1 MNRRDFMKFLGMAS
15 SASVLASCG
24 VEKSTEKIIPLL
36 VPPTDPDYLPGEP
49 MFRNTICTECNAG
62 CGVTARMVDFNV
74 IKLDGIEG
82 HPVNDGALCMRGQA
96 SLMRL
101 YHPQR
106 LKTPMLRKR
115 NATEMER
122 LEGND
127 FEQISWA
134 KAYEMILDVLKK
146 ARENGRENVLL
157 SGEVSGSVADLM
169 ENFSNTNGVTQLPAY
184 EPYAHANLR
193 AAYNAVFGRKEIP
206 AFKIEAADFLVTVGA
221 DILET
226 FVNPVSQSAQLERAR
241 VNNHLKWMHLEPHAS
256 MTGFKADE
264 NLKVSPGSEGHL
276 LAYLL
281 GAIVESKIIKNRLP
295 AAIAENLP
303 QVSKA
308 KAAEQTGLSQEILE
322 TLTTSLVNARNP
334 LLIVG
339 GVATEQSNG
348 LAGGTLRARIHW
360 TTAMTNSTVD
370 FSAASMS
377 GNIGTMKDL
386 ANLTQQLNQN
396 KIGVMLVANT
406 DPVGTAPTSLGLGD
420 AMNNATFR
428 IAIADFLTDT
438 AKSCEL
444 ILPLSHSLESWGDV
458 QLRGDV
464 TGFMKPVLKEKLFDT
479 RSVGEILFELTRL
492 STNGEN
498 GETYDQWVQ
507 NRWAE
512 RFGENSVENVVT
524 AGYYQSSNNG
534 VKVSLQSNSTT
545 AVLAGIDIGKAVSGA
560 VAYVV
565 PSVRTFDGRSA
576 ILPLSYEIPDP
587 LTTISYGEWI
597 SLSKENAE
605 ALGLQEASLVHK
617 TREVVSVEANGASRK
632 LANFV
637 QPGLPKDV
645 FTIQRDQ
652 VSRAML
658 TFDKETGECLAR
670 LDNVALTATG
680 ERRSLSIQAGAL
692 EQGKRNI
699 TREEHKHEIGWLKGD
714 ETLYPDPNDRYETYR
729 WSISI
734 DMESCVGCSACVAAC
749 YVENNIP
756 VVGEEEHLMG
766 REMSW
771 IRVQPYYFEDGTM
784 DSLIMMCQQCDFAPC
799 ENVCPVYATYHNEEG
814 LNVMVYN
821 RCVGTRYCHNN
832 CPYKVR
838 RFNWFDWTDRGAWEE
853 PMSRMTN
860 PDIWV
865 RPKGVME
872 KCTFCIQR
880 IRRAK
885 DHAKD
890 EGRIVH
896 DGEIAT
902 ACQQACPTD
911 AITFGNLLDKQS
923 EVYKKSQSNR
933 QFRVLEELGTGP
945 AVHYL
950 RKEEEA

>member
-15 SASVLASCG
+15 SATVLASCG
-24 VEKSTEKIIPLL
+24 VEKSTEKIIPML

-49 MFRNTICTECNAG
+49 MFRNTVCGECNAG

-74 IKLDGIEG
+74 IKLDGTEG
-82 HPVNDGALCMRGQA
+82 HPVNDGALCMRGQM

-101 YHPQR
+101 YHPKR
-106 LKTPMLRKR
+106 LKMPMLRKR
-115 NATEMER
+115 HTTELER
-122 LEGND
+122 LEGQD
-127 FEQISWA
+127 FEQVSWA
-134 KAYEMILDVLKK
+134 KAYELILDAFKK
-146 ARENGRENVLL
+146 AQGAGRKNVFL
-157 SGEVSGSVADLM
+157 SGEISGSLADLLKD
-169 ENFSNTNGVTQLPAY
+169 FSKATGAASLPAY

-193 AAYNAVFGRKEIP
+193 AAYGAVFGRKEIP
-206 AFKIEAADFLVTVGA
+206 AFKIENADFLLTVGA

-226 FVNPVSQSAQLERAR
+226 FVSPVSQSTQLEHARA
-241 VNNHLKWMHLEPHAS
+241 NHHLKWMHVEPHAS
-256 MTGFKADE
+256 MTGFKADK
-264 NLKVSPGSEGHL
+264 NLKAAPGSEGHL

-281 GAIVESKIIKNRLP
+281 GALVDSKISKNRLP
-295 AAIAENLP
+295 ASLTENLP
-303 QVSKA
+303 KVSRA
-308 KAAEQTGLSQEILE
+308 KAAEQTGLSQETLE
-322 TLTTSLVNARNP
+322 AMTTSIVNARNP

-339 GVATEQSNG
+339 GVSTEQPNG
-348 LAGGTLRARIHW
+348 LAVATLGALIQW
-360 TTAMTNSTVD
+360 TTGMTGSTVD
-370 FSAASMS
+370 FGAASMS
-377 GNIGTMKDL
+377 DNVGTLKDL
-386 ANLTQQLNQN
+386 ANLAQQLKQN
-396 KIGVMLVANT
+396 RIGVMMVANS
-406 DPVGTAPTSLGLGD
+406 DPVGTAPASLELAS
-420 AMNNATFR
+420 AMDNATFR
-428 IAIADFLTDT
+428 IAVTDFLTDT

-444 ILPLSHSLESWGDV
+444 VLPLSHPLESWGDV

-479 RSVGEILFELTRL
+479 RSVGEILLALTQL
-492 STNGEN
+492 ASTGKTGE
-498 GETYDQWVQ
+498 GYDQWLQ
-507 NRWAE
+507 RRWAK
-512 RFGENSVENVVT
+512 RFGESSVETIVK
-524 AGYYQSSNNG
+524 AGFYQSANNE
-534 VKVSLQSNSTT
+534 KNVSLQKN
-545 AVLAGIDIGKAVSGA
+545 AAAIFAGLEIGKAVSGA
-560 VAYVV
+560 VAYVT
-565 PSVRTFDGRSA
+565 PSVRTFDGRSSV
-576 ILPLSYEIPDP
+576 LPLAYEIPDP

-597 SLSKENAE
+597 SLSRENADG
-605 ALGLQEASLVHK
+605 LGLHETSLVHK
-617 TREVVSVEANGASRK
+617 NREVVSVEANGASRK

-652 VSRAML
+652 VGREML
-658 TFDKETGECLAR
+658 SFDKKTGECLAR
-670 LDNVALTATG
+670 LDNVAVSATG
-680 ERRSLSIQAGAL
+680 ERRPLSIQAGAL
-692 EQGKRNI
+692 EQGRRNI
-699 TREEHKHEIGWLKGD
+699 TREEHKHEIGWLKGG
-714 ETLYPDPNDRYETYR
+714 ETLYPDPNERYETYR
-729 WSISI
+729 WAISV
-734 DMESCVGCSACVAAC
+734 DMESCIGCSACVAAC

-756 VVGEEEHLMG
+756 VVGEEEHLHG

-771 IRVQPYYFEDGTM
+771 IRVQPYYFEDGAM
-784 DSLIMMCQQCDFAPC
+784 DSLVMMCQQCDFAPC

-838 RFNWFDWTDRGAWEE
+838 RFNWFDWTDLGAWEE

-890 EGRIVH
+890 EARTVR
-896 DGEIAT
+896 DGEIVT
-902 ACQQACPTD
+902 ACQQACPTN

>member
-15 SASVLASCG
+15 SATVLASCG
-24 VEKSTEKIIPLL
+24 VEKSTEKIIPMLI
-36 VPPTDPDYLPGEP
+36 PPTDPDYLPGEP
-49 MFRNTICTECNAG
+49 MFRNTVCTECTAG

-74 IKLDGIEG
+74 IKLEGIAG
-82 HPVNDGALCMRGQA
+82 HPVNDGALCLRGQA

-106 LKTPMLRKR
+106 LKAPMLRKR

-122 LEGND
+122 LEGHD

-134 KAYEMILDVLKK
+134 KAYELVLDALKK
-146 ARENGRENVLL
+146 ARSSGRENVFL
-157 SGEVSGSVADLM
+157 SGEISGSLADLLKD
-169 ENFSNTNGVTQLPAY
+169 FSNATGVTQLPAY

-193 AAYNAVFGRKEIP
+193 AAYGAVFGRKEIP
-206 AFKIEAADFLVTVGA
+206 GYKIEDADFLLTIGA
-221 DILET
+221 DIVET
-226 FVNPVSQSAQLERAR
+226 FVSPVSQAAQLERAR
-241 VNNHLKWMHLEPHAS
+241 ANNHLKWMHIEPHAS

-264 NLKVSPGSEGHL
+264 NLKTAPGSEGQL

-281 GAIVESKIIKNRLP
+281 GALVDSKFGKNRLP
-295 AAIAENLP
+295 ASMAESLP
-303 QVSKA
+303 KVSKA
-308 KAAEQTGLSQEILE
+308 EAAEQTGLSQETLE
-322 TLTTSLVNARNP
+322 GLTTSIVNARNP

-339 GVATEQSNG
+339 GISTEQPNG
-348 LAGGTLRARIHW
+348 LAVATLGALIQW
-360 TTAMTNSTVD
+360 TTGMTGSTVD
-370 FSAASMS
+370 FGASSMS

-386 ANLTQQLNQN
+386 ANLAQQLKQ
-396 KIGVMLVANT
+396 KQIGVIMVADS
-406 DPVGTAPTSLGLGD
+406 DPVGTAPASLEMAA
-420 AMNNATFR
+420 AMDNATFR
-428 IAIADFLTDT
+428 IAVTDFLTDT

-444 ILPLSHSLESWGDV
+444 ILPLSHPLESWGDV

-464 TGFMKPVLKEKLFDT
+464 TGFMKPVLKEKVFDT
-479 RSVGEILFELTRL
+479 RSVGEILLALTQL
-492 STNGEN
+492 ATTGKTGES
-498 GETYDQWVQ
+498 YDQWIQ
-507 NRWAE
+507 NRWAK
-512 RFGENSVENVVT
+512 RFGKDSVEDIVT
-524 AGYYQSSNNG
+524 AGYYRSSNNDG
-534 VKVSLQSNSTT
+534 KVSLQKST
-545 AVLAGIDIGKAVSGA
+545 AAIIAGLSIGKAVSGA

-565 PSVRTFDGRSA
+565 PSIRTFDGRSS
-576 ILPLSYEIPDP
+576 ILPLAYEIPDP

-597 SLSKENAE
+597 SLSQENADALELHE
-605 ALGLQEASLVHK
+605 AALVHK
-617 TREVVSVEANGASRK
+617 NREVVSVEANGASRK

-658 TFDKETGECLAR
+658 NFDKETGECLAR
-670 LDNVALTATG
+670 LDNVSLSTTG
-680 ERRSLSIQAGAL
+680 EHRPLAIQAGAL

-699 TREEHKHEIGWLKGD
+699 TRDDHKEEIAWLKGD
-714 ETLYPDPNDRYETYR
+714 ETLYPDPNDRYKTYR

-734 DMESCVGCSACVAAC
+734 DMASCVGCSACVAAC

-784 DSLIMMCQQCDFAPC
+784 DTLIMMCQQCDFAPC
-799 ENVCPVYATYHNEEG
+799 ENVCPVYATYHNDEG

-838 RFNWFDWTDRGAWEE
+838 RFNWFDWTDRGAWAE

-872 KCTFCIQR
+872 KCTFCVQR
-880 IRRAK
+880 IRRGK

-890 EGRIVH
+890 EDRIVR
-896 DGEIAT
+896 DGEVVT